1 MNETQMLTL
10 AAALVA
16 TMFGLL
22 CTVIGWVGSRAL
34 NAIDDIR
41 GQLARIAADMHQK
54 LTEVASELHERLNGT
69 KDELQ
74 DRVTKLGERVT
85 RLEAGCHVHHSQDK
99 D

>member
-22 CTVIGWVGSRAL
+22 CAIIGWVGSRAL
-34 NAIDDIR
+34 TAIDDIR
-41 GQLARIAADMHQK
+41 QQLGRMAQEIHEK
-54 LTEVASELHERLNGT
+54 IVAT
-69 KDELQ
+69 KDELHN
-74 DRVTKLGERVT
+74 RVTQIAERVA

>member
-22 CTVIGWVGSRAL
+22 CAIIGWVGSRAL
-34 NAIDDIR
+34 NAIDEIR
-41 GQLARIAADMHQK
+41 QQLGRMAQEIHEK
-54 LTEVASELHERLNGT
+54 IVAT
-69 KDELQ
+69 KDELH
-74 DRVTKLGERVT
+74 DRVTTMGERIAK
-85 RLEAGCHVHHSQDK
+85 LEALIGKGK

>member
-22 CTVIGWVGSRAL
+22 CAIIGWVGSRAL
-34 NAIDDIR
+34 TAIDDIR
-41 GQLARIAADMHQK
+41 KQLGSMAKEIHEK
-54 LTEVASELHERLNGT
+54 IVAT
-69 KDELQ
+69 KDELH

-85 RLEAGCHVHHSQDK
+85 RLEAG
-99 D
+99 